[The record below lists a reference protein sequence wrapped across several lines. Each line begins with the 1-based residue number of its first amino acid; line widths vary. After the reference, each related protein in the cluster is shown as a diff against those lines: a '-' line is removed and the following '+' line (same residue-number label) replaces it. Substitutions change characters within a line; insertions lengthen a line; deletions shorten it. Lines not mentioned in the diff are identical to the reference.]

1 MKGNENLTGRADST
15 QPRISVER
23 ASNENI
29 NADPSE
35 SSKGGIVDVRDSK
48 YLTFNQIRA
57 ELLRNRDKEN
67 AKKKN
72 KKFHIRTSGVGS
84 LGSFEA
90 WK

>member
-1 MKGNENLTGRADST
+1 MKGNKNPTGSEDAT

-23 ASNENI
+23 ASKENI

-35 SSKGGIVDVRDSK
+35 SLESGSVDVHESK

-72 KKFHIRTSGVGS
+72 KKFHIRASGLGS
-84 LGSFEA
+84 LESFEA